1 VVDTFYVRDAN
12 GERISDD
19 QHRQRIIET
28 LLLAVG

>member
-1 VVDTFYVRDAN
+1 VRDAN